1 MNLWVEGDAGGHI
14 DAPPLSMLWFVPD
27 GCVKYWC
34 DHGARRGYPTCHS
47 ITAFRPKQQQLWIVK
62 GAFSYFADTF
72 QLAELPPATE
82 SASCQ
87 SSGSLFLCLSFFLV
101 PIFCQ
106 LRLHFLNIFC
116 KRLSRWSRVFAPC
129 CPACSTPPPREMKV
143 QPPSLTL
150 PCVLHI
156 AQYLSINAPTALAP
170 TSRAISA
177 AKSWVNYVLNFL
189 LAESSAIAAADSSVS
204 PADHP
209 AR

>member
-14 DAPPLSMLWFVPD
+14 DAPPPPPSMLWFVPD

-62 GAFSYFADTF
+62 WAFSYFADTF

-87 SSGSLFLCLSFFLV
+87 TFFFPFFWVPLFGGYGCISWTYCKHGRLDDLEFLPPAAQLV
-101 PIFCQ
+101 P
-106 LRLHFLNIFC
+106 L
-116 KRLSRWSRVFAPC
+116 
-129 CPACSTPPPREMKV
+129 PPRDMKV
-143 QPPSLTL
+143 QLLSQTLT
-150 PCVLHI
+150 CVLHI
-156 AQYLSINAPTALAP
+156 AQCLSSNAPMPLAP
-170 TSRAISA
+170 ASCAISA
-177 AKSWVNYVLNFL
+177 AKGWVNYVLNFL
-189 LAESSAIAAADSSVS
+189 LAESSAIAAGDSSVS